1 MKLPI
6 ISIILVPAVLGLSSC
21 VVETSGSR
29 GGYDDSVPS
38 HSYTGSRAQVHERA
52 YRLGRK
58 DAREGLSLQSS
69 RHSSEYSQADRV
81 AWAESYQN
89 GYYSIPA
96 SERGGS
102 RYGSS
107 SGSNSGNYVGGQNY
121 GGTSIEYKRGYNDG
135 LKGSEYDQNR
145 HPQDYKDGYRAGE
158 AARTSGR

>member
-1 MKLPI
+1 M
-6 ISIILVPAVLGLSSC
+6 ISMILVPVMLGISSC
-21 VVETSGSR
+21 TVETGANGER
-29 GGYDDSVPS
+29 HHDSIPA
-38 HSYTGSRAQVHERA
+38 HSYSGDRAQVHERA
-52 YRLGRK
+52 YRIGRK
-58 DAREGLSLQSS
+58 DAREGLTLQSS

-96 SERGGS
+96 SERGG
-102 RYGSS
+102 RQFGSS
-107 SGSNSGNYVGGQNY
+107 SSASSGNYVGGQNY

-135 LKGSEYDQNR
+135 LKGNEYDQYR